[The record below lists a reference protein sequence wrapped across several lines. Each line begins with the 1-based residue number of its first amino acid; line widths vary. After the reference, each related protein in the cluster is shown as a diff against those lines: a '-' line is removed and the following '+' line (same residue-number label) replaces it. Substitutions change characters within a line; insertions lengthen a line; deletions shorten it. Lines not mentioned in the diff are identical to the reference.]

1 MKRALARNR
10 PVVLTAPPGSG
21 KTTVVPP
28 ALLDEAWLKGRKI
41 VMLEP
46 RRLAA
51 SRSAEYIASRLGCP
65 VGGTVGYQVRLERKI
80 GGDTRLEIVTEGLLA
95 QRILA
100 DPELKDVGLVIFDE
114 FHERSIQCDLAY
126 ALTLDVK
133 RALRDDLRIM
143 VMSATLDAKE
153 VAAHL
158 GAETIEAEGR
168 MFPVQKVY
176 LGNMSMAGAIRKAQA
191 ETEGDI
197 LCFLPGE
204 AEIRRAH
211 DQIPEALPLYGSLPK
226 AEQDRV
232 FRSDGARKVILATS
246 IAETSL
252 TLPGITCVVDSGL
265 MRTSRFRP
273 GTGMSGLV
281 TLPLPMDRAEQRA
294 GRAGRVRPG
303 VCYRLWN
310 EGEELARPK
319 SASPEI
325 LNADLAP
332 LVVTAFAWGV
342 RKLDDLPWLTPPPVS
357 AWEQAVETIRLLGV
371 DAATLGRYPMHPR
384 LAAMM
389 AMSGGNPEAA
399 RLAAILEEGV
409 RRGETDITKVEM
421 GDRQRRLAKRFESYL
436 GRRQGAPMSPGMMLS
451 YAFPDRVAKN
461 RGNGTFRMVSGRGC
475 HFDPGDVMCGAEYLV
490 ACELD
495 DREGDA
501 KVFLAAEIAA
511 KEVEARFRDEI
522 REVEVCEW
530 DRRSDSVRS
539 ETRRMVGQLVVGTVA
554 KKGGTGAIEAL
565 MEGVRVKGVD
575 NLPCWTKAAKE
586 LKDRI
591 GFVWGWDEAAFLS
604 ALAGFVDGISRWK
617 ELEKVDLLPVLDFML
632 GESGHSRSELDRLA
646 PAKLQVPSGSHM
658 TIHYDGA
665 EPTVEVRLQECFGM
679 MESPKVMDGKV
690 PVVMTLL
697 SPAQRPIQITK
708 DLAGFWREGYQL
720 VRKDMRG
727 RYPKHYWPE
736 DPFSAT
742 PTRRTIK
749 RSCVLAALLAVS
761 SVFSG
766 LAAPPPDKWELAFTE
781 NFDGN
786 RLNGKLWKRLH
797 TEPGAKVSDWRKNI
811 SSRNDL
817 VEVKGGALRLHGKKN
832 DDLASDPR
840 AVLAGGVTTQGAFAM
855 KYGKV
860 EARIRFKA
868 AKGAWP
874 AFWMMPQN
882 PLGTWPAC
890 GEIDILER
898 LNYDPFVYHTVH
910 STWTRQG
917 GAPASSVKGE
927 IKPDAWNVF
936 ALEWTPEKIV
946 WKVNGK
952 VTHTYRKAGDDRA
965 RWPWDYPFYLLLD
978 MQLGGNWVGAVDE
991 STLPAEMAIDWIK
1004 FYRLKRGAKRISEF
1018 LRPQ

>member
-1 MKRALARNR
+1 M
-10 PVVLTAPPGSG
+10 VLTAPPGSG

-28 ALLDEAWLKGRKI
+28 ALLDQAWLKGRKI

-65 VGGTVGYQVRLERKI
+65 VGGKVGYQVRLERKI
-80 GGDTRLEIVTEGLLA
+80 GPATRLEIVTEGLLA
-95 QRILA
+95 QRILS

-114 FHERSIQCDLAY
+114 FHERSLQCDLAY

-133 RALRDDLRIM
+133 RALREDLRIM
-143 VMSATLDAKE
+143 VMSATLDTRE
-153 VAAHL
+153 VAAQL
-158 GAETIEAEGR
+158 DAETIAAEGR
-168 MFPVQKVY
+168 MFPVRKVY
-176 LGNMSMAGAIRKAQA
+176 LGDMSMAAAIRQAQA

-204 AEIRRAH
+204 AEIRRVNA
-211 DQIPEALPLYGSLPK
+211 QLPEALPLYGSLPK

-232 FRSDGARKVILATS
+232 FRPSGARKVILATS

-252 TLPGITCVVDSGL
+252 TLPGVTCVIDSGL
-265 MRTSRFRP
+265 MRISRFRP

-281 TLPLPMDRAEQRA
+281 TLPLSLDRAEQRA

-303 VCYRLWN
+303 VCYRLWT

-319 SASPEI
+319 TMTPEI

-332 LVVTAFAWGV
+332 LVVTAFSWGA
-342 RKLDDLPWLTPPPVS
+342 RKLEDLPWLTPPPVA
-357 AWEQAVETIRLLGV
+357 AWEQAVETIRRLGV
-371 DAATLGRYPMHPR
+371 SAEVLGRYPMHPR
-384 LAAMM
+384 LAAML
-389 AMSGGNPEAA
+389 AMSGGDPEAA

-409 RRGETDITKVEM
+409 RRGETDIAKVELT
-421 GDRQRRLAKRFESYL
+421 DRQRRLARRFESYL
-436 GRRQGAPMSPGMMLS
+436 GPARGPKLSPGMLLS

-501 KVFLAAEIAA
+501 KVFLAAEMTP
-511 KEVEARFRDEI
+511 KEVERRFQDEI

-530 DRRSDSVRS
+530 DRRTDSVRS
-539 ETRRMVGQLVVGTVA
+539 ETRRMAGQLTLSARSQKGGAGTV
-554 KKGGTGAIEAL
+554 EAL
-565 MEGVRVKGVD
+565 MAGVRVKGVE
-575 NLPCWTKAAKE
+575 NLPCWTKSALE
-586 LKDRI
+586 LRDRI
-591 GFVWGWDEAAFLS
+591 RFVWGWDESKFLS
-604 ALAGFVDGISRWK
+604 ALAGFVDGITRWK
-617 ELEKVDLLPVLDFML
+617 DLEKVDLVSVLNFML
-632 GESGHSRSELDRLA
+632 GESGHSRPELDRLA
-646 PAKLQVPSGSHM
+646 PAKIAVPSGSHM
-658 TIHYDGA
+658 TVHYDGA

-679 MESPKVMDGKV
+679 MESPKVMDGRV

-697 SPAQRPIQITK
+697 SPAHRPVQITK

-736 DPFSAT
+736 DPFSAA
-742 PTRRTIK
+742 PTRRTLK
-749 RSCVLAALLAVS
+749 RSCILVALLALS
-761 SVFSG
+761 ASLF
-766 LAAPPPDKWELAFTE
+766 AAPPAPAPDKWELAFAE
-781 NFDGN
+781 NFDGS

-797 TEPGAKVSDWRKNI
+797 TEPGAQVADWCKNI
-811 SSRNDL
+811 SAQAEL
-817 VEVKGGALRLHGKKN
+817 AEVKGGALWLHGRKN
-832 DDLASDPR
+832 DDRDADPR
-840 AVLAGGVTTQGAFAM
+840 SVLAGGVTTQGTFAM

-860 EARIRFKA
+860 EARIKFKA

-882 PLGTWPAC
+882 PVGAWPAC

-936 ALEWTPEKIV
+936 ALEWTPEKLV

-952 VTHTYRKAGDDRA
+952 VTHTYRKAGDDRD
-965 RWPWDYPFYLLLD
+965 RWPWDYPFYLILD
-978 MQLGGNWVGAVDE
+978 MQLGGSWVGAVDE
-991 STLPAEMAIDWIK
+991 RTLPAEMAIDWIK
-1004 FYRLKRGAKRISEF
+1004 IYRLKRGNKRISEF
-1018 LRPQ
+1018 VRPR